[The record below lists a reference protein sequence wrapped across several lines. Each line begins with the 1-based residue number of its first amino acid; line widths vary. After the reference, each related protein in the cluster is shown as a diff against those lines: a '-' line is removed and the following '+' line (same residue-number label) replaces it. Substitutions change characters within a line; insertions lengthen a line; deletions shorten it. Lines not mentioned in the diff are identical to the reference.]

1 MTVFVDCG
9 LDRPTCKTYLS
20 LYLTQQT
27 RLDGKSPVSGIEI
40 FMFLDEIDATFS
52 YDFRACIYNALKQRP
67 EWIAAL
73 DAIDELIEDV
83 EPIVEPIVEPVTEPI
98 VDPVTEPI
106 VEPVTEPVTE
116 PIPDLS
122 PVANEVIINTSINTE
137 AVVAVSASDPSNLP
151 LTFNI
156 VSAPTNGI
164 LTIDNGMFTYVPN
177 QDYSG
182 NDSATYE
189 ADNGTLKSIVA
200 NINIV
205 VGI

>member
-1 MTVFVDCG
+1 MAFILPTEQSSGVVAEYWKIMTVFVDCG
-9 LDRPTCKTYLS
+9 LDRPTCRTYLS
-20 LYLTQQT
+20 LYLNQQA
-27 RLDGKSPVSGIEI
+27 RFNGKSPVSGTEV

-67 EWIAAL
+67 EWANSL
-73 DAIDELIEDV
+73 DAIDEIVVNENPF
-83 EPIVEPIVEPVTEPI
+83 PIP
-98 VDPVTEPI
+98 D
-106 VEPVTEPVTE
+106 

-122 PVANEVIINTSINTE
+122 PVADELTINTSINT
-137 AVVAVSASDPSNLP
+137 AVVVAVSASDPSTLP

-205 VGI
+205 VGV

>member
-1 MTVFVDCG
+1 MAFILPTEQSSGVVAEYWKIMTVFVDCG
-9 LDRPTCKTYLS
+9 LDRPTCRTYLS
-20 LYLTQQT
+20 LYLNQQA
-27 RLDGKSPVSGIEI
+27 RLNGKSPVSGTEV

-67 EWIAAL
+67 EWANSL
-73 DAIDELIEDV
+73 DAIDEIVVNENPV
-83 EPIVEPIVEPVTEPI
+83 PIP
-98 VDPVTEPI
+98 D
-106 VEPVTEPVTE
+106 

-122 PVANEVIINTSINTE
+122 PVADELTINTSINT
-137 AVVAVSASDPSNLP
+137 AVVVAVSASDPSNLP

-164 LTIDNGMFTYVPN
+164 LNIDNGMFTYVPN

-205 VGI
+205 VGV

>member
-1 MTVFVDCG
+1 MAFILPTEQSSGVVAEYWKIMTVFVDCG
-9 LDRPTCKTYLS
+9 LDRPTCRTYLS
-20 LYLTQQT
+20 LYLNQQA
-27 RLDGKSPVSGIEI
+27 RLNGKSPVSGTEV

-67 EWIAAL
+67 EWANSL
-73 DAIDELIEDV
+73 DAIDEIMVNENPV
-83 EPIVEPIVEPVTEPI
+83 PIP
-98 VDPVTEPI
+98 D
-106 VEPVTEPVTE
+106 

-122 PVANEVIINTSINTE
+122 PVADELTINTSINT
-137 AVVAVSASDPSNLP
+137 AVVVAVSASDPSNLP

-205 VGI
+205 VGV

>member
-1 MTVFVDCG
+1 MAFILPTEQSSGVVAEYWKIMTVFVDCG
-9 LDRPTCKTYLS
+9 LDRPTCRTYLS
-20 LYLTQQT
+20 LYLNQQA
-27 RLDGKSPVSGIEI
+27 RLNGKSPVSGTEV

-67 EWIAAL
+67 EWANAI
-73 DAIDELIEDV
+73 DAIDELIVNE
-83 EPIVEPIVEPVTEPI
+83 EPVPI
-98 VDPVTEPI
+98 LD
-106 VEPVTEPVTE
+106 

-122 PVANEVIINTSINTE
+122 PVADELTINTSINT
-137 AVVAVSASDPSNLP
+137 AVVVAVSASDPSNLP
-151 LTFNI
+151 LSFNI

-164 LTIDNGMFTYVPN
+164 LTIDNGMFKYVPN

-205 VGI
+205 VGV